1 MSKNDNKANDLHKAK
16 ALEAA
21 VANIEK
27 MFGKGSIM
35 KFGSKNIEEMEV
47 IPTGSLALD
56 CALGIGGF
64 PTGRVIEISGEE
76 SSGKTTLALHVM
88 AQAQKLGG
96 TCAFID
102 AEHALDINYAKR
114 IGVNIDELLISQP
127 DSGEQALEIVDNLV
141 RSGVIKC
148 IVIDSVAALV
158 PKAELEGD
166 MGASHMG
173 LQARL
178 MSQALRKLTG
188 SISKSG
194 CLVIFINQVRQKI
207 GVMFGDPE
215 TTTGGVALKFYSSIR
230 IKVKPLSVIKKDE
243 KVVGREVAFRVIKN
257 KCYAPGAVA
266 KTIISYGTGIS
277 RVDELLEYALN
288 FNMIQKAG
296 AWYAIGDKKIGQGR
310 DAAKAYMQ
318 TAPASFLAEVE
329 KKAKDQIGKDFGN
342 KPLEQLEPLE
352 DEEDPEGTQFVPP
365 AEEEAA
371 E

>member
-1 MSKNDNKANDLHKAK
+1 MSKNDNKANDLRKAK

-35 KFGSKNIEEMEV
+35 KFGNKQVEEMEV
-47 IPTGSLALD
+47 VPTGSLALD

-114 IGVNIDELLISQP
+114 IGVNIEELLISQP

-230 IKVKPLSVIKKDE
+230 IKVKPLGVIKKDE
-243 KVVGREVAFRVIKN
+243 KVIGREVAFRVIKN

-277 RVDELLEYALN
+277 RVDELLEYALT

-310 DAAKAYMQ
+310 EAAKAYMQ
-318 TAPASFLAEVE
+318 TAPASFLEEIE
-329 KKAKDQIGKDFGN
+329 KKAKDSIGKFDQDILA
-342 KPLEQLEPLE
+342 KDE
-352 DEEDPEGTQFVPP
+352 DDDPNGESFVETEDST
-365 AEEEAA
+365 AEE
-371 E
+371 

>member
-1 MSKNDNKANDLHKAK
+1 MSNNKDDLHKQK

-35 KFGSKNIEEMEV
+35 KFDNKPVEEIEV
-47 IPTGSLALD
+47 ISTGSLSLD

-64 PTGRVIEISGEE
+64 PIGRIVEISGEE
-76 SSGKTTLALHVM
+76 SSGKTTLALHVI
-88 AQAQKLGG
+88 AEAQKLGG
-96 TCAFID
+96 NCAFID
-102 AEHALDINYAKR
+102 VEHALDLNYAKR
-114 IGVNIDELLISQP
+114 IGVNIKSLWTSQP
-127 DSGEQALEIVDNLV
+127 DSGEQALEIVDALV
-141 RSGVIKC
+141 RSGSMKC

-194 CLVIFINQVRQKI
+194 CLVVFINQVRQKI

-215 TTTGGVALKFYSSIR
+215 TTSGGVALKFYSSVR
-230 IKVKPLSVIKKDE
+230 IKVKPLAMIKKDE
-243 KVVGREVAFRVIKN
+243 KAVGREVVFRVIKN
-257 KCYAPGAVA
+257 KCFAPGAVA
-266 KTIISYGTGIS
+266 KTAITFGFGIS
-277 RVDELLEYALN
+277 RVDELLEYALA
-288 FNMIQKAG
+288 FNMIQKSG
-296 AWYAIGDKKIGQGR
+296 AWYSVGETKIGQGK
-310 DAAKAYMQ
+310 DAAKEYLAKSA
-318 TAPASFLAEVE
+318 TKEFLAEIE
-329 KKAKDQIGKDFGN
+329 KKAKSSMGFSEHTADID
-342 KPLEQLEPLE
+342 LE
-352 DEEDPEGTQFVPP
+352 DIEDSNDSPIQGT
-365 AEEEAA
+365 ESAA

>member
-1 MSKNDNKANDLHKAK
+1 MSKKGETDNFKAK

-35 KFGSKNIEEMEV
+35 KFGNKEIEEMEV

-64 PTGRVIEISGEE
+64 PTGRIVEISGEE

-88 AQAQKLGG
+88 AEAQKMGG
-96 TCAFID
+96 ACAFID
-102 AEHALDINYAKR
+102 AEHALDVNYAKR

-127 DSGEQALEIVDNLV
+127 DSGEQALEIVDSLV
-141 RSGVIKC
+141 RSGAVKC
-148 IVIDSVAALV
+148 IVVDSVAALV

-194 CLVIFINQVRQKI
+194 CLIIFINQVRQKI

-230 IKVKPLSVIKKDE
+230 IKVKPLTMIKKDE
-243 KVVGREVAFRVIKN
+243 KVVGREIAFRVIKN

-266 KTIISYGTGIS
+266 KTVISYGTGIS
-277 RVDELLEYALN
+277 RADELLEYALS
-288 FNMIQKAG
+288 FNMIQKSG
-296 AWYAIGDKKIGQGR
+296 AWYSAGDQKLGQGR
-310 DAAKAYMQ
+310 DAAKEYMER
-318 TAPASFLAEVE
+318 AP
-329 KKAKDQIGKDFGN
+329 KAFVDEIVKRAKAAITTPGSNPSAQEIFDK
-342 KPLEQLEPLE
+342 
-352 DEEDPEGTQFVPP
+352 DEEPIDDGSTDDAVPSD
-365 AEEEAA
+365 E
-371 E
+371 

>member
-1 MSKNDNKANDLHKAK
+1 MSKNEQKSAQDLQKTK

-21 VANIEK
+21 VSNIEK

-35 KFGSKNIEEMEV
+35 KFGNRQAEEMEV
-47 IPTGSLALD
+47 ISSGSLTLD

-76 SSGKTTLALHVM
+76 SSGKTTLALHIM
-88 AQAQKLGG
+88 AQAQKMGG
-96 TCAFID
+96 SCAFID

-114 IGVNIDELLISQP
+114 IGVNIEELLISQP

-178 MSQALRKLTG
+178 MSQALRKLTS

-194 CLVIFINQVRQKI
+194 CLVVFINQVRQKI
-207 GVMFGDPE
+207 GIVFGDPE

-230 IKVKPLSVIKKDE
+230 IKVKPLSLIKKDE

-266 KTIISYGTGIS
+266 KTIINYGTGIS
-277 RVDELLEYALN
+277 RSDELLDYALH

-296 AWYAIGDKKIGQGR
+296 AWYSVGDKKLGQGR
-310 DAAKAYMQ
+310 DAAKKYVLQ
-318 TAPASFLAEVE
+318 APASFIAEIE
-329 KKAKDQIGKDFGN
+329 KKAKESIAVPGQDDIFAK
-342 KPLEQLEPLE
+342 
-352 DEEDPEGTQFVPP
+352 DEEGDVPMFHSQ
-365 AEEEAA
+365 AEDAAGVEE
-371 E
+371 

>member
-1 MSKNDNKANDLHKAK
+1 MSDKNKVHQEK

-21 VANIEK
+21 IGHIEK

-35 KFGSKNIEEMEV
+35 KFGDQNPEEIEV

-64 PTGRVIEISGEE
+64 PIGRIVEISGEE

-88 AQAQKLGG
+88 AESQKLGG
-96 TCAFID
+96 KCAFID
-102 AEHALDINYAKR
+102 AEHALDLGYAKK
-114 IGVNIDELLISQP
+114 IGLKVEDLLISQP
-127 DSGEQALEIVDNLV
+127 DTGEQALEIVDILV
-141 RSGVIKC
+141 RSGGISC

-158 PKAELEGD
+158 PKAEIEGD
-166 MGASHMG
+166 MGQSHMG

-194 CLVIFINQVRQKI
+194 CLVIFINQLRQKI

-215 TTTGGVALKFYSSIR
+215 TTTGGVALKFYSSVR
-230 IKVKPLSVIKKDE
+230 IKVKPLATLKDGD
-243 KVVGREVAFRVIKN
+243 KVVGREISFRIIKN

-266 KTIISYGTGIS
+266 KTVISYGHGIS
-277 RVDELLEYALN
+277 RLDELLEFGVNLGL
-288 FNMIQKAG
+288 ITKAG
-296 AWYAIGDKKIGQGR
+296 AWYAVGDKKIGQGK
-310 DAAKAYMQ
+310 DAAKAYLK
-318 TAPASFLAEVE
+318 TAPASFINEIV
-329 KKAKDQIGKDFGN
+329 KKAKNANALI
-342 KPLEQLEPLE
+342 
-352 DEEDPEGTQFVPP
+352 DESVV
-365 AEEEAA
+365 EEAEREELEASSVSEGSA

>member
-1 MSKNDNKANDLHKAK
+1 MKKDSSSNDLHKTK

-21 VANIEK
+21 IGNIEK

-35 KFGSKNIEEMEV
+35 KFGDKKIEDVEV

-64 PTGRVIEISGEE
+64 PTGRVVEISGEE

-102 AEHALDINYAKR
+102 AEHALDVSYAKR
-114 IGVNIDELLISQP
+114 IGVNIEELLISQP

-194 CLVIFINQVRQKI
+194 CLVVFINQIRQKI

-230 IKVKPLSVIKKDE
+230 IKVKPFGLIKKDE

-266 KTIISYGTGIS
+266 KTVISYGTGIS
-277 RVDELLEYALN
+277 LADELLEYALS

-296 AWYAIGDKKIGQGR
+296 AWYSVGDKKIGQGR
-310 DAAKAYMQ
+310 DSAKEYIKSAPPSFIEEIRKRAKATIGVPGQ
-318 TAPASFLAEVE
+318 EIFAKDEDIDDGTEVE
-329 KKAKDQIGKDFGN
+329 IIADVDKN
-342 KPLEQLEPLE
+342 ESTE
-352 DEEDPEGTQFVPP
+352 D
-365 AEEEAA
+365 
-371 E
+371 

>member
-1 MSKNDNKANDLHKAK
+1 MNKKDDKQDLQKQK

-35 KFGSKNIEEMEV
+35 KMGDKKAEDFEV

-64 PTGRVIEISGEE
+64 PIGRIVEVSGEE

-88 AQAQKLGG
+88 AEAQKMGG

-102 AEHALDINYAKR
+102 AEHALDVKYAKR
-114 IGVNIDELLISQP
+114 IGVNIEDLLISQP

-148 IVIDSVAALV
+148 IVVDSVAALV

-207 GVMFGDPE
+207 GVMFGDPS
-215 TTTGGVALKFYSSIR
+215 TTTGGLALKFYSSIR
-230 IKVKPLSVIKKDE
+230 IKVTPLTMIKKDE
-243 KVVGREVAFRVIKN
+243 KVIGREVAFRIIKN
-257 KCYAPGAVA
+257 KCSAPGAVA
-266 KTIISYGTGIS
+266 KTVINFGTGIS
-277 RVDELLEYALN
+277 KLDELLDYGVN
-288 FNMIQKAG
+288 FNLIQKAG

-310 DAAKAYMQ
+310 DAAKEYLK
-318 TAPASFLAEVE
+318 TAPHSFLDEIE
-329 KKAKDQIGKDFGN
+329 KKAKSTMGIVDENAAAEIGDD
-342 KPLEQLEPLE
+342 EPL
-352 DEEDPEGTQFVPP
+352 DTGDGEEPE
-365 AEEEAA
+365 E
-371 E
+371 